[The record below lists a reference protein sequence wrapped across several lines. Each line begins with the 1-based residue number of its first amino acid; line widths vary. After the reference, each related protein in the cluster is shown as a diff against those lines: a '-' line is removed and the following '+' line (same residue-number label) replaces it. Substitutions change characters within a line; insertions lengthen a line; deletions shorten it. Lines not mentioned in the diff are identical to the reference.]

1 MSPSNINPAA
11 TEAPLDAAAEARL
24 DRAFSQLRDAMA
36 STTAPAFLEPVLM
49 SAFRKHHT
57 RNAIKQR
64 VAQWFAPGTALA
76 ACIGMSAWLFLL
88 PLAPISVQRLPATL
102 GSVDRDTPFIALQS
116 LDQIALEPA
125 PRVVGATVPRMWFAS
140 YGVPV
145 NPENAGDSVRAEMLV
160 SANGQP
166 LAMRFLP

>member
-1 MSPSNINPAA
+1 MSPSNIHPAA
-11 TEAPLDAAAEARL
+11 TETPLDAAEEARL
-24 DRAFSQLRDAMA
+24 DRALSQLRDAMA
-36 STTAPAFLEPVLM
+36 STSAPATLEPALM
-49 SAFRKHHT
+49 SAFRRLHT

-64 VAQWFAPGTALA
+64 VAQWSAPGMALA

-88 PLAPISVQRLPATL
+88 PLAPISVQVLPATF
-102 GSVDRDTPFIALQS
+102 GNADHETPFVALQS
-116 LDQIALEPA
+116 LEQIALEPS
-125 PRVVGATVPRMWFAS
+125 PRVVGTTVPRMWLAA